1 MFRLI
6 ADIFRPKFGIKA
18 TSTQISLAV
27 DDELKKYADSLASK
41 RQAAIDRLGNKWV
54 LHPDHHVKNQGVPAN
69 TLGFK

>member
-6 ADIFRPKFGIKA
+6 ADIFRPKFKA
-18 TSTQISLAV
+18 MATPPGV
-27 DDELKKYADSLASK
+27 DDEIKKYADSLNSK